1 VAALGTENCGNRDAN
16 GLGEALEA
24 SGPSVRAA
32 VRCYRR
38 TCGPASVPT
47 SAAMALRALRVSL
60 WVVSLIAVPRSLAH
74 LGGHQPTTSQSQ
86 GAGLVRGLMTSGMCQ
101 AWLLGHSRWSP
112 NRPGDWAIRFL
123 RGKAATLA
131 AEPVDDQQPYILEI
145 HQIQSQQAITDQSLD
160 QSGGVDLD
168 PSHLRHLA
176 A

>member
-1 VAALGTENCGNRDAN
+1 
-16 GLGEALEA
+16 
-24 SGPSVRAA
+24 
-32 VRCYRR
+32 
-38 TCGPASVPT
+38 
-47 SAAMALRALRVSL
+47 
-60 WVVSLIAVPRSLAH
+60 
-74 LGGHQPTTSQSQ
+74 
-86 GAGLVRGLMTSGMCQ
+86 MTSGMCK

-112 NRPGDWAIRFL
+112 SRPGDWAIRFL
-123 RGKAATLA
+123 RGEAATLA

>member
-1 VAALGTENCGNRDAN
+1 MAALGTENCGNRDAN

-101 AWLLGHSRWSP
+101 AWLLGTRDGARTGPATGQSDFCA
-112 NRPGDWAIRFL
+112 GKQL
-123 RGKAATLA
+123 R
-131 AEPVDDQQPYILEI
+131 
-145 HQIQSQQAITDQSLD
+145 
-160 QSGGVDLD
+160 
-168 PSHLRHLA
+168 
-176 A
+176 